1 MKTNELFSKILE
13 ILPNAIFDEDESGE
27 IIIATGF
34 EASEYGDLV
43 EVAKD

>member
-1 MKTNELFSKILE
+1 MKTDELFKKILE
-13 ILPNAIFDEDESGE
+13 ILPNAIFDEDEAGE

-34 EASEYGDLV
+34 EASEYGTLV